1 MASFSKFRDDLEGD
15 VSDQLAS
22 LQKEVASLRKQ
33 VTKQS
38 SQVYDD
44 ASETIA
50 DLIDSFL
57 SNTKGAR
64 KELYSKARYVEA
76 TAKDNPVATAVV
88 GVTLIGLLIA
98 LFSSRR

>member
-1 MASFSKFRDDLEGD
+1 MPSFSKFRDDLGGD

-22 LQKEVASLRKQ
+22 LQKEVAVLRKQ
-33 VTKQS
+33 VKKQS

-57 SNTKGAR
+57 TNTKGAR
-64 KELYSKARYVEA
+64 KELYSKARFVEA

-88 GVTLIGLLIA
+88 GFTIIGLLIA

>member
-1 MASFSKFRDDLEGD
+1 MPSFSKLRDNLEGD
-15 VSDQLAS
+15 LGDQLAS

-33 VTKQS
+33 VKKQS
-38 SQVYDD
+38 VEVYDD

-50 DLIDSFL
+50 DLIHSFL
-57 SNTKGAR
+57 TNTKGAR

-88 GVTLIGLLIA
+88 GLTLIGLLIA